1 MLNSSQKHAS
11 VLMLI
16 FVDFNNGKMLWKEML
31 ILNLCCHLKNMK
43 KKYIDIYRHIF
54 LKNIHMVLYVDFL
67 FVCRIALF
75 GQ

>member
-1 MLNSSQKHAS
+1 MEGDVNFKFMLSFEKHE
-11 VLMLI
+11 
-16 FVDFNNGKMLWKEML
+16 K
-31 ILNLCCHLKNMK
+31 KN
-43 KKYIDIYRHIF
+43 IDIYRHIF